1 MWRVNITCDDQSW
14 KLSGVE
20 FKKIAENYKGE
31 LMGSKKMPD
40 GKRIMSYK
48 IEDISEAEAFAEEC
62 TKFVGFT
69 GDFASL

>member
-1 MWRVNITCDDQSW
+1 MWQVNITCDDQSW

-48 IEDISEAEAFAEEC
+48 IEDISEAEAFTEEC